1 MAVDMDT
8 GETPL
13 SDAMT
18 AVIRSQGEQRDYES
32 FLRSFVMASVGVE
45 LVNVPNAAGRYR
57 VARGDSLAWRL
68 CRAPDG
74 SVLVRAC
81 ADPAVFRAKFD
92 HAITAEMIGHE
103 LLDAVP
109 LMEGLEGV
117 LVCSAVSAH
126 SIPLRREG
134 LRQIL
139 RDHAHLWTPWWKRWL
154 L

>member
-1 MAVDMDT
+1 MALDMET

-18 AVIRSQGEQRDYES
+18 AVIRSNGEPRDHER
-32 FLRSFVMASVGVE
+32 FLRTFVVASVGVE
-45 LVNVPNAAGRYR
+45 LENVPNAAGRYR
-57 VARGDSLAWRL
+57 VARGDSIAWRL
-68 CRAPDG
+68 CQAPDG

-92 HAITAEMIGHE
+92 HTITAEMIGHE
-103 LLDAVP
+103 LLDAV
-109 LMEGLEGV
+109 LGVEGLEGV

-126 SIPLRREG
+126 SIPLRRED
-134 LRQIL
+134 LRQIV